1 MARILIIIAVI
12 VLAMMWWR
20 SARVRP
26 EAERRGYIL
35 KSVAL
40 ALAGVMI
47 VLAAAGRL
55 HWVVAAVGAVVAF
68 IPRLLGLL
76 KYIPLIDRLVK
87 GYRGNQQQ
95 GGNAPGPAKGSM
107 GREEAL
113 SVLGLKDGATRQD
126 VIDTHR
132 RLMQKVHPDRGGSDY
147 MAAQLNKAKATLL
160 G

>member
-20 SARVRP
+20 SVRVRL

-95 GGNAPGPAKGSM
+95 GGNAPGPAKDSM